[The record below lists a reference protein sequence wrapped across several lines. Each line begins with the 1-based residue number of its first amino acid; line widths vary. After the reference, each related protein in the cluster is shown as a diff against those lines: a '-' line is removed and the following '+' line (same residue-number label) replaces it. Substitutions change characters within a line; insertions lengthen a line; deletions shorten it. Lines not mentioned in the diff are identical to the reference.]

1 MNLARFETS
10 TIENMKTYLPLLSLL
25 ILSLLSS
32 CKKQEP
38 GQPQPNNLPIATF
51 NYTGKMEVSEFKV
64 YKGDP
69 NGGKDVSK
77 EYTPEAL
84 FLDRLKNFTPPNQL
98 IFKSKDSLSQ
108 LPKRVEVDL
117 LKYKFSGDTLKG
129 HNRYVNTWE
138 VYGIKSKK
146 RLAYSMT
153 FYIYT
158 RVSPPYLTAAVGTEH
173 GLTLAQNM
181 FRSEGANFKS
191 LTEMTNSNDL
201 VAWYNVSY
209 IYEGDKDL

>member
-1 MNLARFETS
+1 
-10 TIENMKTYLPLLSLL
+10 MKTYLPLLSLL
-25 ILSLLSS
+25 AMSLLFS
-32 CKKQEP
+32 CKKKDAE
-38 GQPQPNNLPIATF
+38 QPKPSNSPIATF

-69 NGGKDVSK
+69 TGGKEVSK
-77 EYTPEAL
+77 DYTPEGL
-84 FLDRLKNFTPPNQL
+84 FLDRLKNFTPPSQL

-117 LKYKFSGDTLKG
+117 LKYKFNGDTLKG

-138 VYGIKSKK
+138 VYGFKSKK

-181 FRSEGANFKS
+181 FRSEGVNFRS
-191 LTEMTNSNDL
+191 PAEMTNTNDL
-201 VAWYNVSY
+201 VGWYNVSY
-209 IYEGDKDL
+209 IYEGDKEL

>member
-1 MNLARFETS
+1 MNLPTFGTS
-10 TIENMKTYLPLLSLL
+10 TIENMKTYLSPLALL
-25 ILSLLSS
+25 LLCLLFS

-38 GQPQPNNLPIATF
+38 EQPKPNNSPLATF

-77 EYTPEAL
+77 DYTPEAL
-84 FLDRLKNFTPPNQL
+84 FSERLKSFTPPTQL

-108 LPKRVEVDL
+108 LPKRVEIDL

-146 RLAYSMT
+146 RIAYSMT
-153 FYIYT
+153 FYVYT
-158 RVSPPYLTAAVGTEH
+158 RVTPPYLTAAISTEH
-173 GLTLAQNM
+173 GLTVYQNM
-181 FRSEGANFKS
+181 FRADGPNFKS
-191 LTEMTNSNDL
+191 PTEMTNSNDL
-201 VAWYNVSY
+201 VGWYNVSY
-209 IYEGDKDL
+209 IYEGDKDF